1 MAEQER
7 SYSTIS
13 SSTTDL
19 GSNRNKVITKKT
31 TTVTPVS
38 TSNAKHTHQSI
49 FKPNFRLINNEKTIA
64 FCLSLNLV

>member
-38 TSNAKHTHQSI
+38 TLNAKYHT
-49 FKPNFRLINNEKTIA
+49 PNHTPNQTANPMVPDT
-64 FCLSLNLV
+64 